1 MATRHQK
8 PDREF
13 GTRRPV
19 VPVTTQ
25 PGTPSKRSGQVGLL
39 MMGTLMVGTA
49 AYTFM
54 PRGNCEPAQNPSVA
68 QPSLLQSNADCSS
81 RGSSSGGGH
90 GGSGRSSLYSNG
102 SSSSG
107 PSASGGSDSGSSHV
121 ARGGFGSFGHAFGFS
136 GG

>member
-1 MATRHQK
+1 MASKYHK

-25 PGTPSKRSGQVGLL
+25 PGTPSKRSGQVGLFL
-39 MMGTLMVGTA
+39 MGTLMVGTA

-54 PRGNCEPAQNPSVA
+54 PRSNCEPSPSPGVA
-68 QPSLLQSNADCSS
+68 QPSPLQGGADCSS
-81 RGSSSGGGH
+81 RGSSSSGGH
-90 GGSGRSSLYSNG
+90 GGSGRSSFYSSG
-102 SSSSG
+102 SSSGQSG
-107 PSASGGSDSGSSHV
+107 SGGSDSGSSHV
-121 ARGGFGSFGHAFGFS
+121 TRGGFGSFAHAFGFS